1 MCLKTLSV
9 GVLAKWII
17 EVSKDFI
24 DPAAAQGHH
33 SSKTASSVL
42 RCAKILK
49 LETKHERF
57 FVSFVSVLFFFGF
70 LFVC

>member
-49 LETKHERF
+49 LETKHF
-57 FVSFVSVLFFFGF
+57 FCFVCFCFFFFGF